1 MILIILLIVLNLIME
16 YLKQTDVESMAHN
29 VWQGEDPD
37 TIDEKTKQLK
47 ENGIVLTPAST
58 RLCEGVDIPV

>member
-1 MILIILLIVLNLIME
+1 ME
-16 YLKQTDVESMAHN
+16 YLKQTDVESMVHN

-37 TIDEKTKQLK
+37 TIDEKVKQLK
-47 ENGIVLTPAST
+47 ENDIVLTSAST